1 LRAGS
6 SAARAVPATEAARPE
21 GHRGVA
27 VGVDLAAVET
37 GALVLVAQQVIG
49 LGDVGETLRR
59 LRIVLVAI
67 GVQFL
72 GKLAVGGLDVL
83 LARVA
88 GNAQGGIGIGH
99 GVLARWNT
107 DAAQARDTFLHGVIL
122 PASGHAVEI
131 VRGAG
136 FARVTKTC
144 QEARAM
150 GTANI
155 WTIRGFAHEN

>member
-1 LRAGS
+1 LGARAAAQPTGPGLTAAEQSFEQIAEVDALGSGHALELARVEALRAGS
-6 SAARAVPATEAARPE
+6 SAARAVAAAEPRPE
-21 GHRGVA
+21 RARRVALGVN
-27 VGVDLAAVET
+27 LAAVET

-83 LARVA
+83 LTRIA

-99 GVLARWNT
+99 GVLARQNT
-107 DAAQARDTFLHGVIL
+107 GAAQAAL
-122 PASGHAVEI
+122 SYM
-131 VRGAG
+131 
-136 FARVTKTC
+136 
-144 QEARAM
+144 RA
-150 GTANI
+150 A
-155 WTIRGFAHEN
+155 E